1 MANEVPGE
9 IKPFTEGVPK
19 AVARLNELVDA
30 INWCVSEIKAINGR
44 LEAALVPL
52 TCGVFGNDPENLTL
66 QRVQIF
72 GLVVKQLGALDCG
85 GSGNDLGGPE
95 D

>member
-30 INWCVSEIKAINGR
+30 INWCVAEIKAINGR

-52 TCGVFGNDPENLTL
+52 TCIVMGNDPENLTI

-72 GLVVKQLGALDCG
+72 GLVVKQLGEIDCG
-85 GSGNDLGGPE
+85 GGSGEDMGGA
-95 D
+95 